1 MKAANPRRS
10 YLDTAEQISAL
21 LDAAGQIGADPQ
33 SHPQIETR
41 LMPRRAILATLIF
54 ARLRIGGTLGLGWQ
68 DVDLAVGRL
77 RIGHAK
83 TDAGTRDVHL
93 LATLHDMLSALKAQR
108 GELPPSGTCAEP
120 HAGRRQ
126 SEANVRQ
133 GILAKAVTKANDTL
147 AEHGQPL
154 PASITPHSLRRTF
167 TSVLYALGGNPA
179 GRYAGDAHT
188 DPGLALRR
196 HAQAMRRDEL
206 ESRRLRAP
214 VDVTELAVVGSSAN
228 TVPHATFGSGA
239 T

>member
-120 HAGRRQ
+120 HAAADSPR
-126 SEANVRQ
+126 
-133 GILAKAVTKANDTL
+133 
-147 AEHGQPL
+147 P
-154 PASITPHSLRRTF
+154 
-167 TSVLYALGGNPA
+167 TSDRGYSP
-179 GRYAGDAHT
+179 R
-188 DPGLALRR
+188 P
-196 HAQAMRRDEL
+196 
-206 ESRRLRAP
+206 
-214 VDVTELAVVGSSAN
+214 
-228 TVPHATFGSGA
+228 
-239 T
+239 